1 MSEDLKHVHGE
12 EGFERQDLSAQ
23 AIYAFL
29 ISLVVGGVL
38 VYLVVLGL
46 YKFMDARQRARHP
59 QQSPLVQQV
68 DANTRIV
75 SPEEIKKFPEP
86 RLERNE
92 RIEINDFRLKEE
104 QTLNSYGWV
113 DEKSGVVRIPIDRA
127 MQLVAQRGL
136 PTTPKAG
143 TIPPSAV
150 NVANQAAERSDT
162 SGTEP
167 PEVMERKVAVR
178 SPVRSSISR
187 LIATAMLTACAL
199 SASSWGQGMTQGILS
214 PPANV
219 RPPGLEER
227 GH

>member
-1 MSEDLKHVHGE
+1 
-12 EGFERQDLSAQ
+12 
-23 AIYAFL
+23 
-29 ISLVVGGVL
+29 
-38 VYLVVLGL
+38 
-46 YKFMDARQRARHP
+46 MDARQRARHP

-68 DANTRIV
+68 DTNTRIV
-75 SPEEIKKFPEP
+75 SPDEIKKFPEP

-127 MQLVAQRGL
+127 MQLLAQRGL

-162 SGTEP
+162 SGT
-167 PEVMERKVAVR
+167 
-178 SPVRSSISR
+178 SPQ
-187 LIATAMLTACAL
+187 TK
-199 SASSWGQGMTQGILS
+199 
-214 PPANV
+214 PPA
-219 RPPGLEER
+219 PK
-227 GH
+227 

>member
-1 MSEDLKHVHGE
+1 MIEESKHGHAE
-12 EGFERQDLSAQ
+12 EGYEQQDLTAQ
-23 AIYAFL
+23 SIFAFL

-59 QQSPLVQQV
+59 QQSPLVHQV
-68 DANTRIV
+68 ETDTRIV
-75 SPEEIKKFPEP
+75 SPDEIKDFPEP

-162 SGTEP
+162 SGT
-167 PEVMERKVAVR
+167 
-178 SPVRSSISR
+178 SPQ
-187 LIATAMLTACAL
+187 TK
-199 SASSWGQGMTQGILS
+199 
-214 PPANV
+214 PPA
-219 RPPGLEER
+219 PK
-227 GH
+227 